1 MKIKFCLSNSWGFH
15 SLCLSWSLISLLAVS
30 VEQKLLLAPR
40 SETRGV
46 KWSREPAA
54 CFILYF
60 GSREETEWC
69 DTRSHLLF
77 SYWLSDLE
85 AELCL
90 LSLTKQGWV
99 YFWQHISCDIINV
112 WSSGNCGE
120 LLTASS
126 HAIFAAHMHAHT
138 HTHTHTHF
146 WSPYMRTVHRKLSL
160 KSRRQNEGQ
169 GVFPQ
174 WHDISF
180 SLRFICVR
188 CKNPKPLRP
197 QTQTALVH
205 SQEQILCS
213 SNATTRLKPQSTSYH
228 NHDLKENQAQTKC

>member
-138 HTHTHTHF
+138 HTHTHTSEVHTWGRF
-146 WSPYMRTVHRKLSL
+146 TGSCHLRVVDRMRDRAYFHSDTTSLSPSGSFVYDVKI
-160 KSRRQNEGQ
+160 QNR
-169 GVFPQ
+169 
-174 WHDISF
+174 S
-180 SLRFICVR
+180 
-188 CKNPKPLRP
+188 
-197 QTQTALVH
+197 
-205 SQEQILCS
+205 
-213 SNATTRLKPQSTSYH
+213 
-228 NHDLKENQAQTKC
+228 DLKHKQPSFILKNKFCAHQMLQQDWSLNRLHITIMI